1 MSSDAI
7 SLATSSAARSPGA
20 VVLPASSSVTSG
32 SCALLAPLAPP
43 PELSAAP
50 SELLA
55 AAPPEL
61 AVVSAKRTTL

>member
-1 MSSDAI
+1 MP
-7 SLATSSAARSPGA
+7 SLWQPRLLRALQELSFFQPLRL
-20 VVLPASSSVTSG
+20 LPG

-50 SELLA
+50 AELLA

-61 AVVSAKRTTL
+61 AAAPPELA